1 MIHYSCD
8 RCKRMLD
15 PAQEMRYVVKID
27 VQAMLEP
34 TEMDE
39 SDDDRDHLVEI
50 NDMLEDLD
58 LDDLDLDGDEER
70 QKQTFD
76 LCPQCYRRFIQ
87 DPLGTESSFHV
98 GFSHN

>member
-15 PAQEMRYVVKID
+15 PAQEVRYVVKID
-27 VQAMLEP
+27 VQPMLEP
-34 TEMDE
+34 TEVE
-39 SDDDRDHLVEI
+39 EPDDDRDHLVEI
-50 NDMLEDLD
+50 NDILEDLD
-58 LDDLDLDGDEER
+58 LDEIDLYGDEER